1 MLKIVYSNQFLKD
14 SKLMK
19 KRNLDLSKL
28 AEVINLLVKGDVLP
42 ERYKDH
48 ALLGKYSSKRECHI
62 QPDWLLV
69 YAIVGDELRLA
80 RTGSHADIFK

>member
-19 KRNLDLSKL
+19 KRNLDLTKL

>member
-1 MLKIVYSNQFLKD
+1 MLKIVYTNQFLKD

-28 AEVINLLVKGDVLP
+28 AEVINLLVTGDVLP

-48 ALLGKYSSKRECHI
+48 PLQGKYSSKRECHI

-69 YAIVGDELRLA
+69 YSVVGDELRLA
-80 RTGSHADIFK
+80 RTGSHADLYK

>member
-1 MLKIVYSNQFLKD
+1 MLKIIYSNQFLKD

-19 KRNLDLSKL
+19 KRNLNMAKL
-28 AEVINLLVKGDVLP
+28 AEVINLLVTGDALP
-42 ERYKDH
+42 DRYQDH
-48 ALLGKYSSKRECHI
+48 ALQGKYSSKRECHI

-80 RTGSHADIFK
+80 RTGSHADLFK